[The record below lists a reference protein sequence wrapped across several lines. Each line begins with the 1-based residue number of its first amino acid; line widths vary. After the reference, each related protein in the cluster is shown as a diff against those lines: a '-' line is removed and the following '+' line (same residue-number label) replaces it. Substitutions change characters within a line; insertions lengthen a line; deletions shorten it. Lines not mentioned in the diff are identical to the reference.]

1 MPPKKKEKKPEPE
14 PKPEPKSPSPSPTPT
29 TPSTELKIEE
39 SKPLDLEPVEAEPT
53 GATPP
58 AEAAPDGEPGADGV
72 PPPEISKIMVKGI
85 FQTFGKTL
93 EVLTD
98 DPEMDLDEDELTL
111 LEEAWAPLLPEMP
124 PWMMATIAT
133 VAVFSKK
140 GMIFAIK
147 LKKKRDKA
155 AKEKAEGKKPES
167 EEPEKPEEKKP
178 EAPAAKPAEP
188 KPEKGGNVLGPAQV

>member
-1 MPPKKKEKKPEPE
+1 MEAPPEE
-14 PKPEPKSPSPSPTPT
+14 PKPEIESPTPSPKT
-29 TPSTELKIEE
+29 KNSTSLEIEE
-39 SKPLDLEPVEAEPT
+39 SKPLDLDPVPGPVSDA
-53 GATPP
+53 GPP
-58 AEAAPDGEPGADGV
+58 AEAAPEGEPGADGV

-147 LKKKRDKA
+147 LKKKKDKA
-155 AKEKAEGKKPES
+155 AKEKAEGKTPEA
-167 EEPEKPEEKKP
+167 EPETHEKPEEEKP
-178 EAPAAKPAEP
+178 EAPAGKPADAEP
-188 KPEKGGNVLGPAQV
+188 EGDVVLGPAEV